1 MSLGPGGFV
10 ILFLSTLL
18 PFSGTFNLSVNQ
30 GLYTT
35 LGMVSV
41 FDLVCSWVNEFVH
54 VVHGTLLFLHVG
66 NLRYPE
72 KTGYCF
78 YPPLLNLSYDTSLSV
93 KCQVSNSVFVST
105 SGRFMVSI
113 NFVMSRIGCL

>member
-35 LGMVSV
+35 LGMVSQIAYRWLV
-41 FDLVCSWVNEFVH
+41 FSHKPHTIYPLNLNEF
-54 VVHGTLLFLHVG
+54 LMSLHIILPLHSIG
-66 NLRYPE
+66 H
-72 KTGYCF
+72 
-78 YPPLLNLSYDTSLSV
+78 PPHSSIAA
-93 KCQVSNSVFVST
+93 ST
-105 SGRFMVSI
+105 RSI
-113 NFVMSRIGCL
+113 NVIVSASAATTL

>member
-35 LGMVSV
+35 LGMVSIAQHLKRDSILCIRMKSDKAYTYV
-41 FDLVCSWVNEFVH
+41 LCDYVLGVI
-54 VVHGTLLFLHVG
+54 LHSG
-66 NLRYPE
+66 E
-72 KTGYCF
+72 K
-78 YPPLLNLSYDTSLSV
+78 
-93 KCQVSNSVFVST
+93 Q
-105 SGRFMVSI
+105 MV
-113 NFVMSRIGCL
+113 

>member
-35 LGMVSV
+35 LGMVSAKKDGSNLEDTPPAA
-41 FDLVCSWVNEFVH
+41 FCTLTSH
-54 VVHGTLLFLHVG
+54 SGAGVVVYGVRRPAVPRH
-66 NLRYPE
+66 E
-72 KTGYCF
+72 
-78 YPPLLNLSYDTSLSV
+78 
-93 KCQVSNSVFVST
+93 
-105 SGRFMVSI
+105 
-113 NFVMSRIGCL
+113 